1 MKTSYCTGYHIVRM
15 SNLGG
20 RRVADKLV
28 LLAGTGWRGGGCFL
42 GLLRLEHLLEMP
54 SELCHMNQWKEDAGL
69 HS

>member
-1 MKTSYCTGYHIVRM
+1 M

-54 SELCHMNQWKEDAGL
+54 SELCHMDYWKEDAGL
-69 HS
+69 V